1 MVNSTKRRTTSK
13 VLEPMVQKLKAKKPR
28 NTKRSPRIS
37 LTLSYIPISH
47 HIYYDGCAF
56 RVRVHRNGK
65 TTSFSTRDKKKALKY
80 RDTLLS
86 K

>member
-1 MVNSTKRRTTSK
+1 MNQTTKRHTTSK
-13 VLEPMVQKLKAKKPR
+13 VSRTIGKRITKK
-28 NTKRSPRIS
+28 SPRLS

-47 HIYYDGCAF
+47 HIYYDGHAF